1 MQNNGLDKY
10 KGLFAELQKEKEANN
25 QLTDVNDR
33 ILLIDGLN
41 TFIRVW
47 SAVPSLNEDG
57 LHVGGIV
64 GFLKSVGAL
73 IRQYNPTRCII
84 VFDGKN
90 GSQRR
95 KKLYSNYKA
104 GRTFKINVNR
114 AEHMKQS
121 DDKEMENMRHQ
132 FARLSMYLQT
142 LPISVLS
149 VDNIEADDVIGYIA
163 TEIYKDSD
171 IIISSSDKDFL
182 HLINERVKV
191 WQPVKKQLM
200 DKDKVLEKYEIPAHN
215 LLVFR
220 AFDGDGSDNIP
231 GVNGVGRKGL
241 IKNVPILTEQNTI
254 TVEDVVEYA
263 KQQIA
268 NGNKY
273 AIFKKIVDGA
283 NIVTRNAVLMDL
295 RENRIAGQ
303 TKLKIQRLVENEIP
317 TLNRLDFKKMFMFD
331 KMFNAIPNV
340 DGWLTTTFNVLST
353 FAKK

>member
-1 MQNNGLDKY
+1 MSLDKY
-10 KGLFAELQKEKEANN
+10 KGLFAELQKEKEANSK
-25 QLTDVNDR
+25 LSDVNDR
-33 ILLIDGLN
+33 ILVIDGLN

-47 SAVPSLNEDG
+47 SVVPSLNEDG

-64 GFLKSVGAL
+64 GFLKSIGAL

-95 KKLYSNYKA
+95 KKLYSEYKA
-104 GRTFKINVNR
+104 GRSFKINVNR

-121 DDKEMENMRHQ
+121 DDEEMENMRRQ

-163 TEIYKDSD
+163 TEIYKESE

-182 HLINERVKV
+182 HLVDDRVKV
-191 WQPVKKQLM
+191 WQPIKKQLM
-200 DKDKVLEKYEIPAHN
+200 DRDKILEHFEIPAHN

-220 AFDGDGSDNIP
+220 AFDGDGSDNIK
-231 GVNGVGRKGL
+231 GVNGVGKKGL
-241 IKNVPILTEQNTI
+241 IKSVPILTGTETI
-254 TVEDVVEYA
+254 TVDDVVKYA

-268 NGNKY
+268 DGNKY
-273 AIFKKIVDGA
+273 AIFKKIVDGED
-283 NIVTRNAVLMDL
+283 IVKRNAKLMDL
-295 RENRIAGQ
+295 RENNIAGQ
-303 TKLKIQRLVENEIP
+303 TKLKIQRLVDEQIP
-317 TLNRLDFKKMFMFD
+317 TLNRMDFRKMFMVD
-331 KMFNAIPNV
+331 KMFNAIPNI
-340 DGWLTTTFNVLST
+340 DGWMTSTFNTLDT